1 MPQGVGVQLPSSVP
15 VFWRDGRVVDST
27 GLENRSAE
35 RHRGFKSLSLSA
47 RIYEDVG
54 SKVRLLELS
63 DLQHPDG
70 QKTRMFSWFV

>member
-1 MPQGVGVQLPSSVP
+1 MYQCFGEMAEWLIAPVLKTGVPKGIGGSNP
-15 VFWRDGRVVDST
+15 
-27 GLENRSAE
+27 
-35 RHRGFKSLSLSA
+35 SLSA